1 MDLIINHVKIK
12 QDIKSILSSL
22 KKETNNKYF
31 NIVEDKG
38 FDVVCQCPF
47 HKDGAETK
55 PACFIYNDSSS
66 PTIEFGT
73 YHCFACGAKGRLR
86 SLVGFCLDLT
96 REESDEWLIDNFGS
110 SYVEEVKLIDKLEFG
125 KRETKE
131 YLDESILDSFEY
143 NNDNAL
149 NYLINKRHLSKE
161 VIDYFKIGYNLE
173 TASVTFPC
181 RDLLGHLVGIFER
194 NILSKRFHIPKI
206 NPKPVYLLYESTR
219 LNYNFVYV
227 VESQINALTCWSW
240 GYPAVALFGTG
251 AKSQY
256 DDLKKSGIRKFCCVF
271 DGDNAGREGLSKF
284 IKNMPDSIM
293 IFYKIVPEGKDV
305 NDLTEEEFNEL
316 PIYSVY

>member
-47 HKDGAETK
+47 HKDGAEAK
-55 PACFIYNDSSS
+55 PACFIYNDSSN

-86 SLVGFCLDLT
+86 SLVSFCLDLT
-96 REESDEWLIDNFGS
+96 KEESDEWLIDNFGS
-110 SYVEEVKLIDKLEFG
+110 SYVEEVKLIDRLEFG

-181 RDLLGHLVGIFER
+181 RDLSGHLVGIFER